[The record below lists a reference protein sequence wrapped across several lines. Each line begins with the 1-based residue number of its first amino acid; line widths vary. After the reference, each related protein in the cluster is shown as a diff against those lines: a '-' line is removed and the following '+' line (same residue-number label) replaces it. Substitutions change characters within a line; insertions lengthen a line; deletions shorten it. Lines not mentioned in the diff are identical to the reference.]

1 MPTGRTT
8 DNGPVSLTTA
18 GAAQSLLAVDFD
30 ADDNQAGDDAQERP
44 EETELDEQET
54 DEGEETEGEESDTEE
69 DEGEELEDDED
80 AAESEDDEDDG
91 EAEDEEPEE
100 PRYKIKVDGEEV
112 EVTLSELQSGYSR
125 DADYRRKTQALAE
138 KRKTVEQEL
147 EQARQ
152 ERQQYAQNLQYLQ
165 QQMQSLQEPEPDW
178 AKLEREDPVGFAV
191 QREKWR
197 EKREKQQALVA
208 EQQRLTER
216 QHTEQQ
222 QRLQQ
227 QLTQERERLL
237 EAVPEW
243 KNADTMK
250 ADRERIVRTGKTLGF
265 TEGELEQVYD
275 HRAVVALRKAA
286 LYDELMSKQKTLGK
300 NKKPAATR
308 TKSSTP
314 GTTKSKRQAESS
326 AVKRKKQRFAKSRNV
341 KDAAGLIA
349 DFIED

>member
-8 DNGPVSLTTA
+8 DSGPVSLTTA
-18 GAAQSLLAVDFD
+18 GAAQSLLAVDFE

-54 DEGEETEGEESDTEE
+54 DEGEETEGEESDAEE
-69 DEGEELEDDED
+69 EDSEELDSDEGE
-80 AAESEDDEDDG
+80 AESEDDEDDG

-138 KRKTVEQEL
+138 QRKTVEQEL

-178 AKLEREDPVGFAV
+178 NKLEREDPVGYAV

-208 EQQRLTER
+208 EQQRLTQRQQQEQER
-216 QHTEQQ
+216 YAEQQ
-222 QRLQQ
+222 LVA
-227 QLTQERERLL
+227 ERERLL

-243 KNADTMK
+243 KDPEAMK
-250 ADRERIVRTGKTLGF
+250 ADRERIIRTGKSLGF
-265 TEGELEQVYD
+265 TEKDLEQVYD
-275 HRAVVALRKAA
+275 HRALVALRKAA
-286 LYDELMSKQKTLGK
+286 LYDDLMEKQKTVGQR
-300 NKKPAATR
+300 KKPPATR
-308 TKSSTP
+308 TKTSTP
-314 GTTKSKRQAESS
+314 GTTKSKQQVQSS
-326 AVKRKKQRFAKSRNV
+326 AVKRKKQRFAKSRSV

-349 DFIED
+349 DYIED